1 MKKINIII
9 LVIIVILAISFIGYK
24 ITIFKIFNVEKTSL
38 AKLPVTGKNY
48 VIDISFVQAGA
59 TTEDVI
65 QIKKVFSNGKEE
77 IIKNFNKYNCLVKS
91 KLIND
96 TSVQVIMADTCYYA
110 NKPDTFNV
118 IIK

>member
-1 MKKINIII
+1 MKWISIIT
-9 LVIIVILAISFIGYK
+9 LVIGIAIAFIGYK
-24 ITIFKIFNVEKTSL
+24 MATFEIFDVEKTSL
-38 AKLPVTGKNY
+38 AKLPVSGKDY

-77 IIKNFNKYNCLVKS
+77 IIKNFSKYNCLVKS
-91 KLIND
+91 KLIKD
-96 TSVQVIMADTCYYA
+96 TIVQVILVNTYYYA
-110 NKPDTFNV
+110 NEPDTLDV